1 MTRRDRVCDDGL
13 AMRPGRHAARGA
25 ANDRADRVA
34 DSYAG
39 YRAANQTR
47 GRTVAVRKGDLR

>member
-1 MTRRDRVCDDGL
+1 
-13 AMRPGRHAARGA
+13 MRSGRHAARGA

-34 DSYAG
+34 DTYAG

-47 GRTVAVRKGDLR
+47 GRAVAVRKGDLR